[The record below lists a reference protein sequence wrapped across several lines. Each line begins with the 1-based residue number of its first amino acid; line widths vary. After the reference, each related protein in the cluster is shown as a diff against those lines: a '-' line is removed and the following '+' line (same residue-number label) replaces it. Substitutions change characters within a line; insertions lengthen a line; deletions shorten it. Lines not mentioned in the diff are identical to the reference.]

1 MAGSSP
7 TGSPASTK
15 VEEAGTTEARVC
27 RVSEVDGAGAGS
39 MSCNKKSN
47 ETGWGLEAANGK

>member
-7 TGSPASTK
+7 TGSPASSK
-15 VEEAGTTEARVC
+15 VEETGMTETRVC
-27 RVSEVDGAGAGS
+27 RASEVDGASAGS

-47 ETGWGLEAANGK
+47 ESGRGLEAANEK

>member
-7 TGSPASTK
+7 MGSPASSK
-15 VEEAGTTEARVC
+15 VEEAGTTEVRVC
-27 RVSEVDGAGAGS
+27 QASKVDRVGVRS

-47 ETGWGLEAANGK
+47 ESGRGLEAANGK